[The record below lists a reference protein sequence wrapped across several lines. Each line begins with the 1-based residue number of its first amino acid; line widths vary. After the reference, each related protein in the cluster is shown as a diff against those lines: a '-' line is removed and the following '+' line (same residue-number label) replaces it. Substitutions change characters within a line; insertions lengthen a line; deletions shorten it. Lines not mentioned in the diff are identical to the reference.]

1 MNQHFSN
8 WKYIP
13 ILAISNAEITAT
25 EQLPDKDRDLLL
37 PLFPLKG
44 WLNAHKLQSALNK
57 IEDAIG
63 KRSWIADIDHKF
75 LFENKVF
82 LFTGEYPERP
92 VFQEI
97 KQLINPENAFNNWY
111 EFIKNQEHAIPCLRT
126 ESLEDIDKQIQKLSS
141 LNRGLV
147 IRINPILDNI
157 EKHKIIV
164 NSIKQTNTKNILI
177 IYDLG
182 HVDSRF
188 SERLPLLQSFIHESK
203 SSIEDLTISVSASS
217 FPYGFAGQSQGENS
231 IYERMLYN
239 ELIEVESFEP
249 IIYSDRGSARAEK
262 QEGGAG
268 TPPPRIDYPL
278 KKDWKFVR
286 REVDDDAPNAKERR
300 RAAYEE
306 ISREIV
312 SNSYWIP
319 ELRLWGTQQIEITA
333 EGSDFGIYHALRST
347 AVRIN
352 IHLFNQLHYDSE
364 TSEIDTDEEW
374 VD

>member
-1 MNQHFSN
+1 MIKNFSN

-13 ILAISNAEITAT
+13 VLAISNAEITAT

-63 KRSWIADIDHKF
+63 KRYWIADIDHKF

-82 LFTGEYPERP
+82 LFTGEYPDRP

-97 KQLINPENAFNNWY
+97 QKLIHPENAFNNWY
-111 EFIKNQEHAIPCLRT
+111 EFIKSQAYAIPCLRT
-126 ESLEDIDKQIQKLSS
+126 ESLENVGEQIQKLSS

-147 IRINPILDNI
+147 IRINPIQDNI
-157 EKHKIIV
+157 EKHRTII
-164 NSIKQTNTKNILI
+164 NSIKQNKTKDTLML
-177 IYDLG
+177 YDLG
-182 HVDSRF
+182 HIDSKF
-188 SERLPLLQSFIHESK
+188 SERLPLLQSFINESK
-203 SSIEDLTISVSASS
+203 STIEDLTISVSASS
-217 FPYGFAGQSQGENS
+217 FPYGFAGQTQGENS

-239 ELIEVESFEP
+239 QLVDIESVGP

-262 QEGGAG
+262 QDGGAG

-300 RAAYEE
+300 RAAYRE
-306 ISREIV
+306 ISQEIV
-312 SNSYWIP
+312 TNDYWIP

-333 EGSDFGIYHALRST
+333 EGSDFGIYSPLRST

-352 IHLFNQLHYDSE
+352 IHLFNQLHYDAN
-364 TSEIDTDEEW
+364 TSEINTDEEW